1 MIRFGMGEA
10 RAHPVAGKRTLRI
23 TVESDRV
30 WIIRQCGSLT
40 RTWCESCA
48 AEVEFI
54 SAEQA
59 SALTGRT
66 AGEIKQSV
74 LAARL
79 HTASAGGQT
88 MRICLR
94 SLREA
99 LPVLKTFDASQS
111 S

>member
-1 MIRFGMGEA
+1 MT
-10 RAHPVAGKRTLRI
+10 GKKTTRI
-23 TVESDRV
+23 TIERDRV

-40 RTWCESCA
+40 RIWCESCA

-66 AGEIKQSV
+66 ADELKHFA

-79 HTASAGGQT
+79 HTASAGGET

-94 SLREA
+94 SLLEA
-99 LPVLKTFDASQS
+99 LPVPKTFDASQRS
-111 S
+111 